1 MLLGINTINYE
12 SITIFI
18 AATNFNLFVV
28 QR

>member
-1 MLLGINTINYE
+1 MLLEINTINYE

>member
-1 MLLGINTINYE
+1 MLLKINAINYE